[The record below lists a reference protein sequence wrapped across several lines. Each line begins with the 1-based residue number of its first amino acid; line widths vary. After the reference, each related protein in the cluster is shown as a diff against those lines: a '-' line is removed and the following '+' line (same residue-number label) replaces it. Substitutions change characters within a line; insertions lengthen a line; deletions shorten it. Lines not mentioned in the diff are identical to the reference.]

1 MELGYTALRPDTSGR
16 RQRNQEWGGL
26 PLPRRRD
33 SGLKEIAVIGSG
45 ISGLAAAYYLS
56 RGHRVTLFEREP
68 RLGGHTHTVTV
79 ESSAGP
85 LPVDTGFIVHN
96 TRNYPRLLRL
106 FAELDVPTVASD
118 MSFSVRD
125 AHSGF
130 EYSSRGLRGYYAQR
144 SNLFRGEHHR
154 MLGEIHRFNQS
165 ARRLLRAPEGGE
177 WPLSEFLER
186 GRFSRPFVRRYLF
199 PLASAIWSTSLGQ
212 IGEFP
217 AATLFRFFE
226 NHGMLQLTRH
236 IRWRTIPGG
245 CSRYIAPLTAPY
257 RERIVLNAGITGV
270 ERRDGGVRVHADGQP
285 AADFDEVVLACHGN
299 QALELLMNP
308 REAERDVLRN
318 FRTTA
323 NEAVLHMDA
332 SVLPRTPW
340 GRASW
345 NYHLNGEAAPGAT
358 LTYHMNRLQALPARE
373 EYCVTLNANGA
384 VDRAKV
390 LRRFVYHHPLY
401 TREAVRA
408 QGRWAEIS
416 GRDRIHYCG
425 AYWFYGF
432 HEDGLNSARRVAA
445 ALGVEC

>member
-1 MELGYTALRPDTSGR
+1 M
-16 RQRNQEWGGL
+16 
-26 PLPRRRD
+26 
-33 SGLKEIAVIGSG
+33 KEIAVIGSG

-56 RGHRVTLFEREP
+56 RRHRVTLYEREE

-79 ESSAGP
+79 DSSAGP
-85 LPVDTGFIVHN
+85 LAVDTGFIVHN
-96 TRNYPRLLRL
+96 TRNYPNLLRL
-106 FAELDVPTVASD
+106 FTELGVPTAPSD

-125 AHSGF
+125 EHTGF

-144 SNLFRGEHHR
+144 SNLLRLEHHR
-154 MLGEIHRFNQS
+154 MLGEIHRFNQA
-165 ARRLLRAPEGGE
+165 ARRTLRKEGGE
-177 WPLSEFLER
+177 ELPLAEFLGR
-186 GRFSRPFVRRYLF
+186 GRFGREFVRRYLF
-199 PLASAIWSTSLGQ
+199 PLASAIWSTSPAQ

-245 CSRYIAPLTAPY
+245 CSRYIAPLTAPF
-257 RERIVLNAGITGV
+257 RKRVVLRAGVTGIERK
-270 ERRDGGVRVHADGQP
+270 ERSVRVHR
-285 AADFDEVVLACHGN
+285 AASDPGDFDEVVLACHGN
-299 QALELLMNP
+299 QALGLLRIP
-308 REAERDVLRN
+308 SAAESQILGA

-323 NEAVLHMDA
+323 NDAVLHTDGRL
-332 SVLPRTPW
+332 LPRTRW

-345 NYHLNGEAAPGAT
+345 NYHLDGAGAPGAT
-358 LTYHMNRLQALPARE
+358 LTYHMNRLQGLPAPE
-373 EYCVTLNANGA
+373 DYCVTLNAKGIVDGA
-384 VDRAKV
+384 KI

-401 TREAVRA
+401 TQEAVRA

-425 AYWFYGF
+425 AYWFFGF
-432 HEDGLNSARRVAA
+432 HEDGVNSARRVAA

>member
-1 MELGYTALRPDTSGR
+1 
-16 RQRNQEWGGL
+16 
-26 PLPRRRD
+26 
-33 SGLKEIAVIGSG
+33 LKEIAVIGSG

-56 RGHRVTLFEREP
+56 RRHRVTLYEREG

-79 ESSAGP
+79 DSSAGP

-96 TRNYPRLLRL
+96 TRNYPNLLRL
-106 FAELDVPTVASD
+106 FTELGVPTVPSD

-125 AHSGF
+125 VHSGF

-144 SNLFRGEHHR
+144 GNLLRAEHHR
-154 MLGEIHRFNQS
+154 MLAEIHRFNRS
-165 ARRLLRAPEGGE
+165 ARRALRKEGGE
-177 WPLSEFLER
+177 ELPLSDFLGRE
-186 GRFSRPFVRRYLF
+186 RFSQKFVQRYLF
-199 PLASAIWSTSLGQ
+199 PLASAIWSASTAQ

-226 NHGMLQLTRH
+226 NHGMLRLTRH

-245 CSRYIAPLTAPY
+245 CSRYIAPLSAPY
-257 RERIVLNAGITGV
+257 RARIVLDAGVTSI
-270 ERRDGGVRVHADGQP
+270 ERGERCVRLHSAARP
-285 AADFDEVVLACHGN
+285 PADFDDVVLACHGDE
-299 QALELLMNP
+299 ALKLLAHP
-308 REAERDVLRN
+308 SDAESDVLQH

-323 NEAVLHMDA
+323 NEAVLHTDA
-332 SVLPRTPW
+332 RLLPRTRW

-345 NYHLNGEAAPGAT
+345 NYHLDGGAAPGAT
-358 LTYHMNRLQALPARE
+358 LTYHMNRLQALPVRE
-373 EYCVTLNANGA
+373 DYCVTLNANGA
-384 VDRAKV
+384 VDRAKI

-408 QGRWAEIS
+408 QARWKEIS

-432 HEDGLNSARRVAA
+432 HEDGLNSARRVAT
-445 ALGVEC
+445 ALEVEC